1 MKKHQVKVDD
11 DYLVVLENN
20 KSQLIDVSERAL
32 GPIKEAI
39 LPLQNQEAQNIK
51 ARLARFSVEVQEF
64 RIKFQNNCPFHISD
78 SSPDIIEKA
87 YATISDFYD
96 EMCEFEKIAKDL
108 NNLEGLFDL
117 TRTSYKQ
124 LKDCRSE
131 LVSIKQMWDLVAL
144 IDMQFDGWKKTGWE

>member
-64 RIKFQNNCPFHISD
+64 RIKFQNNCPFHVAD
-78 SSPDIIEKA
+78 SSSEIIEKA
-87 YATISDFYD
+87 YTTISDFYD
-96 EMCEFEKIAKDL
+96 EMCEYEKTAKDL